1 MKKKL
6 LFLPLLTLMAL
17 SACGGNTPST
27 TSSSEEYSSSE
38 TSSEIKFENYTLSA
52 LHAARE
58 AKTLANLSKK
68 AVSIKGKVTFKKDDS
83 SGSST
88 YVTIQN
94 GKDAMLVNTD
104 VTTGYQVGDAVEVKA
119 IFSYDHNIGILSL
132 GAYHTEVAEAGITVI
147 NESISVQEVR
157 ITNAEDFYLYN
168 HSLINVNF
176 HVVEETT
183 PKSAVTFEGKVASS
197 EDQVL
202 VAYKLGISEKLP
214 KTGFTVGDE
223 VNYKGAFEFTTLSSG
238 EKLFR
243 YYDSSAFK
251 KAN

>member
-6 LFLPLLTLMAL
+6 LLLPLLTLMAL
-17 SACGGNTPST
+17 SSCGGNTPST
-27 TSSSEEYSSSE
+27 TSSEEYSSSD

-58 AKTLANLSKK
+58 AKSLANLNKK
-68 AVSIKGKVTFKKDDS
+68 AVTIKGKVTFKKDDS

-104 VTTGYQVGDAVEVKA
+104 VTNGYQVGDAVEVKA
-119 IFSYDHNIGILSL
+119 IFSYDDNLGILSL
-132 GAYHTEVAEAGITVI
+132 GAYRSEVAEAGIKVI
-147 NESISVQEVR
+147 NEAISTEEVR
-157 ITNAEDFYLYN
+157 ITSINDFYLYN
-168 HSLINVNF
+168 HSLVNVDF
-176 HVVEETT
+176 TVVEETA
-183 PKSAVTFEGKVASS
+183 PKSAVTFEGKVAST
-197 EDQVL
+197 ENHVL
-202 VAYKLGISEKLP
+202 VAYKLGISKKLP
-214 KTGFTVGDE
+214 KTDFSVGDV
-223 VNYKGAFEFTTLSSG
+223 VNYKGTFDFTTLSSG

-243 YYDSSAFK
+243 YFDSSAFK